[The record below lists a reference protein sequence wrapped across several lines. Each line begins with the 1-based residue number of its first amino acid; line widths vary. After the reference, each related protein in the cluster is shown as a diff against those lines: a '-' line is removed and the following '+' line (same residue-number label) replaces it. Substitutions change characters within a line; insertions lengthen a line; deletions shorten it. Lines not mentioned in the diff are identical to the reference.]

1 MLKTDD
7 IHKPFG
13 ISFISS
19 FVPRQCGIATFT
31 NDLAESVKKNNSE
44 YHINVTALNDIP
56 EGYKY
61 SPEVKFEIKDKSV
74 NDFNEAAYYL
84 NLSDADIINIQHEFG
99 LYGGDAGSNILQLI
113 EKLNKPSVVTLHTVL
128 ENPTNEQLKVVKE
141 LSEHTS
147 FLIVMSQRAVKM
159 LVDVYGIPKEK
170 IKYIPHGAHD
180 VPFLD
185 TAYYKD
191 KFRLSEKKVIL
202 TFGLLGPGKGLE
214 DVINSLP
221 AVIEQYPD
229 IMYIILGA
237 THPNVKRQF
246 GESYRNSLE
255 NLVKKNGLENNV
267 MFINRFVS
275 TKELLEF
282 LLMSDIYV
290 SPYHHTEQIVS
301 GTLTYALASGK
312 AVISTPYW
320 YAEEVLSEGRGI
332 LVPPK
337 DPGAISKALTGLLL
351 DENKR
356 NRLRKKA
363 YDFGR
368 QMIWSNVG
376 KMYAQ
381 VFNEAIEEFK
391 SRSLPY
397 IRLIKTKTLPAL
409 PEVNLNHLKNL
420 TDDTG
425 ILQHAAYSIPNPN
438 EGYCTDDN
446 VRALLVSV
454 MYKLIYNDNSID
466 SYINKYLM
474 FVYYSFNK
482 ETGLFRNFMS
492 YDRKWL
498 EDSGSKDSNGRVIFT
513 LGYLI
518 KNVNSQSILGLVNS
532 LFEQSIK
539 NMVNFDSPR
548 AISYI
553 IIGCVFYLNKFSG
566 ASEIKNICNILIERL
581 HNYYTNTRTN
591 DWRWYEDHLTYV
603 NSRMPQAML
612 MAGHYKNDKKIIAD
626 ALESLEWL
634 YEKLYD
640 EEKNCLSLVG
650 NEGWY
655 KKGGTKSKYDQQ
667 PVEIPGIIDACFLAF
682 LITKDDK
689 WINRLSVAFTW
700 FLGNNERQ
708 EPLCDFAT
716 GACYDGLTINMVNQN
731 QGAESTLSWLQS
743 LLRMIRISQEL
754 QID

>member
-1 MLKTDD
+1 MLKSDD

-31 NDLAESVKKNNSE
+31 NDLATSINTNSE
-44 YHINVTALNDIP
+44 YHINITALNDIP

-61 SPEVKFEIKDKSV
+61 SPDVKFEIKDKSV
-74 NDFNEAAYYL
+74 NDFKEAAYYL
-84 NLSDADIINIQHEFG
+84 NLSESDVINIQHEFG
-99 LYGGDAGSNILQLI
+99 LYGGDAGSNILHLV
-113 EKLNKPSVVTLHTVL
+113 ERLNKPSVATLHTVL
-128 ENPTNEQLKVVKE
+128 ENPSKEELKIIKE

-147 FLIVMSQRAVKM
+147 FLVVMSQRAVEM
-159 LVDVYGIPKEK
+159 LNEIYGIPMEK

-221 AVIEQYPD
+221 VVIKKYPD
-229 IMYIILGA
+229 IMYIVLGA

-255 NLVKKNGLENNV
+255 NLVKKNELENNV

-290 SPYHHTEQIVS
+290 SPYHHKEQIVS

-320 YAEEVLSEGRGI
+320 YAEEALSEGRGI

-337 DPGAISKALTGLLL
+337 NPEAIGKALSDLLL
-351 DENKR
+351 NENKR
-356 NRLRKKA
+356 NRFRKKA
-363 YDFGR
+363 YDWGR

-376 KMYAQ
+376 KMYSQ
-381 VFNEAIEEFK
+381 TFYEAIEEFK
-391 SRSLPY
+391 SRSIPY
-397 IRLIKTKTLPAL
+397 IRLAKTKTLPSL
-409 PEVNLNHLKNL
+409 PDVNLNHLKNL

-425 ILQHAAYSIPNPN
+425 IIQHASYSIPNPN

-446 VRALLVSV
+446 ARALLTAVL
-454 MYKLIYNDNSID
+454 YKMIYNDESID

-474 FVYYSFNK
+474 FVSYSFNK

-498 EDSGSKDSNGRVIFT
+498 EETGSEDCNGRVIYT

-518 KNVNSQSILGLVNS
+518 KNLSSQSILGLVNS

-539 NMVNFDSPR
+539 NMVNFKSPR
-548 AISYI
+548 AISYV

-566 ASEIKNICNILIERL
+566 ASEIKNICNVLIDRL
-581 HNYYTNTRTN
+581 HKCYTDTRTD
-591 DWRWYEDHLTYV
+591 DWQWFENKLTYV
-603 NSRMPQAML
+603 NSRLSQALL
-612 MAGHYKNDKKIIAD
+612 MGGHYKNDKKMIAD

-634 YEKLYD
+634 YDQLYD
-640 EEKNCLSLVG
+640 KEKNCLSLVG

-655 KKGGTKSKYDQQ
+655 VKGGTKAKYDQQ

-682 LITKDDK
+682 LITKDNK

-700 FLGNNERQ
+700 FLGNNDRQ
-708 EPLCDFAT
+708 ETLCDFAT

-743 LLRMIRISQEL
+743 LLRMNRISQEL

>member
-1 MLKTDD
+1 MLKSDD

-31 NDLAESVKKNNSE
+31 NDLATSINTNSE
-44 YHINVTALNDIP
+44 YHINITALNDIP

-61 SPEVKFEIKDKSV
+61 SPDVKFEIKDKSV
-74 NDFNEAAYYL
+74 NDFKEAAYYL
-84 NLSDADIINIQHEFG
+84 NLSESDVINIQHEFG
-99 LYGGDAGSNILQLI
+99 LYGGDAGSNILHLV
-113 EKLNKPSVVTLHTVL
+113 ERLNKPSVATLHTVL
-128 ENPTNEQLKVVKE
+128 ENPSKEELKIIKE

-147 FLIVMSQRAVKM
+147 FLVVMSQRAVKM
-159 LVDVYGIPKEK
+159 LNEIYGIPMEK

-221 AVIEQYPD
+221 EVIKKYPD
-229 IMYIILGA
+229 ITYIVLGA

-255 NLVKKNGLENNV
+255 NLVKKNELENNV

-290 SPYHHTEQIVS
+290 SPYHHKEQIVS

-320 YAEEVLSEGRGI
+320 YAEEALSEGRGI

-337 DPGAISKALTGLLL
+337 NPEAIGKALSDLLL
-351 DENKR
+351 NENKR
-356 NRLRKKA
+356 NRFRKKA
-363 YDFGR
+363 YDWGR

-376 KMYAQ
+376 KRYSQ
-381 VFNEAIEEFK
+381 TFYEAIEEFK
-391 SRSLPY
+391 SRSIPY
-397 IRLIKTKTLPAL
+397 IRLAKTKTLPSL
-409 PEVNLNHLKNL
+409 PDVNLNHLKNL

-425 ILQHAAYSIPNPN
+425 IIQHASYSIPNPN

-446 VRALLVSV
+446 ARALLTAVL
-454 MYKLIYNDNSID
+454 YKMIYNDESID

-474 FVYYSFNK
+474 FVSYSFNK

-498 EDSGSKDSNGRVIFT
+498 EETGSEDCNGRVIYT

-518 KNVNSQSILGLVNS
+518 KNLSSQSILGLVNS

-539 NMVNFDSPR
+539 NMVNFKSPR
-548 AISYI
+548 AISYV

-566 ASEIKNICNILIERL
+566 ASEIKNICNILIDRL
-581 HNYYTNTRTN
+581 HKYYIENGTD
-591 DWRWYEDHLTYV
+591 DWQWFENHLTYA
-603 NSRMPQAML
+603 NSRLSQALL
-612 MAGHYKNDKKIIAD
+612 MGGHYKNDEKMIAD
-626 ALESLEWL
+626 GLESLEWL
-634 YEKLYD
+634 YDQLYD
-640 EEKNCLSLVG
+640 KEKNCLSLVG

-655 KKGGTKSKYDQQ
+655 VKGGTKAKYDQQ

-682 LITKDDK
+682 LITKDNK

-700 FLGNNERQ
+700 FLGNNDRQ
-708 EPLCDFAT
+708 ETLCDFAT

-743 LLRMIRISQEL
+743 LLRMNRISQEL